1 MDWEI
6 MNAGKVLQQQLLELL
21 RGGNAY
27 MEFDEIVGDFPLDSI
42 NDKAPNVPYS
52 FWQILEHMRIA
63 QWDILE
69 FIRNPDHVSPHYP
82 EGYRPHPADKADK
95 NLWLKTIADFKA
107 DREALEKIVA
117 DPQTDI
123 LAPIPHAVGYT
134 IFREILT
141 VADHNSYH
149 LGELAMIRQVL
160 DLWPAG
166 RKYLTGAPE

>member
-1 MDWEI
+1 MDREI
-6 MNAGKVLQQQLLELL
+6 MNAGKVLQQQILELL

-27 MEFDEIVGDFPLDSI
+27 MEFDEIVDDFPLDSI

-82 EGYRPHPADKADK
+82 EGYRPNPADKADR
-95 NLWLKTIADFKA
+95 NRWLKTIADFKA
-107 DREALEKIVA
+107 DRQALEKIVA
-117 DPQTDI
+117 DPHTDL
-123 LAPIPHAVGYT
+123 LAPIPHAAGYT

-160 DLWPAG
+160 DLWPDG